1 MLSFLHAW
9 VYDSHMGGVVLLVTR
24 EVNDMKT
31 IKVTTPVGEFTRT
44 TKSDYTHVVV
54 RKSDRAKSV
63 YEKFLSSGDKSGS
76 GVDARWIKDR
86 GFAVTY
92 HASLR
97 SAANAANQK
106 YGWDYKAEV
115 IGIYEVAA

>member
-1 MLSFLHAW
+1 
-9 VYDSHMGGVVLLVTR
+9 
-24 EVNDMKT
+24 MKT
-31 IKVTTPVGEFTRT
+31 IKVATPFGEFTRT
-44 TKSDYTHVVV
+44 TKSDYTHAVV

-63 YEKFLSSGDKSGS
+63 HDKFVSSGEKSGS

-92 HASLR
+92 HTSER
-97 SAANAANQK
+97 AARNAAKQQYAYDSK
-106 YGWDYKAEV
+106 TEV

>member
-1 MLSFLHAW
+1 
-9 VYDSHMGGVVLLVTR
+9 
-24 EVNDMKT
+24 MKT
-31 IKVTTPVGEFTRT
+31 IKVTTPVGEFTRS

-63 YEKFLSSGDKSGS
+63 YDKFSSSGEKSCL

-86 GFAVTY
+86 GFVVTY
-92 HASLR
+92 HTSLR
-97 SAANAANQK
+97 SAANAAKQK
-106 YGWDYKAEV
+106 YFYDSKSEV